1 VDACL
6 VVFVV
11 FAYNGEPT
19 QQTENERVAITA
31 STDLPVVTF
40 MTSWFKKLMDRANTT
55 QSGEC
60 CKLQA

>member
-6 VVFVV
+6 AVFVV

-40 MTSWFKKLMDRANTT
+40 MTSWLKKLMDRANTT
-55 QSGEC
+55 QSGER
-60 CKLQA
+60 CKFQT